1 METAFVRGQ
10 QSLVL
15 CSTSLARSRW
25 LLLSVVFLLTSLANS
40 QLYTGSIAGTV
51 TDPTGAVIPSAR
63 VIATDQDKGFSF
75 TAVADD
81 SGRYLLRPIPPGSY
95 NVSVEAPNFQNQ
107 RKEGIKVDV
116 NQNASVD
123 FSMKVGAAGQV
134 VDVQAVAPSCR
145 RRMRSPVR

>member
-1 METAFVRGQ
+1 METTR
-10 QSLVL
+10 LVQGRQPRSVTL
-15 CSTSLARSRW
+15 SPNSRARHGW
-25 LLLSVVFLLTSLANS
+25 LLFSLLFLLTSLASS

-95 NVSVEAPNFQNQ
+95 SVSVEAPNFQNQ
-107 RKEGIKVDV
+107 RKEGIKMDV

-123 FSMKVGAAGQV
+123 
-134 VDVQAVAPSCR
+134 
-145 RRMRSPVR
+145 